1 MDTVIGVVAHG
12 TGRLAALGTP
22 LRFAAQ
28 AYEDGAARRGG
39 GRPTVSIRDSRSTPD
54 GAADAVRRLVEDERA
69 ALILTLGGTAT
80 VPAVARACAEVGV
93 PCLSTTLPWQV
104 LGERRGLGFH
114 ACWGLDDIAAAFA
127 SAWARVPGIDA
138 LGCLWNAGPQGAA
151 LRSAESGFA
160 AQAARLGLRLVDP
173 GGYAE
178 DSADFRREAGVFA
191 EAGVRVVTSAATA
204 RDLRGFHRRAL
215 RAGLRLAL
223 ISCSRWLSYPIG
235 ARESG
240 VDGVVTPVY
249 WTPRHPYTS
258 SLDGS
263 SCAELAAGY
272 TTATGQGW
280 LQPLGMA
287 HALFE
292 VAQHALDNA
301 DEPEAIAK
309 VLAETRLATIAGTL
323 DWSDGPAQGVARVPL
338 ATGQWQRAGDAV
350 ELAVVA
356 NEHVP
361 AASVEAD
368 LRVSC

>member
-1 MDTVIGVVAHG
+1 MDTVIGVVAHA
-12 TGRLAALGTP
+12 TGRLAALGAP

-28 AYEDGAARRGG
+28 AYQRGAAR
-39 GRPTVSIRDSRSTPD
+39 PPVSIRDSRSTPA
-54 GAADAVRRLVEDERA
+54 GAADAVRRLVQHDRA
-69 ALILTLGGTAT
+69 RLVLTLGGTAT
-80 VPAVARACAEVGV
+80 VPAVARACAEFGV
-93 PCLSTTLPWQV
+93 PCVSTTLPWQV
-104 LGERRGLGFH
+104 LGQRRGLSFH

-127 SAWARVPGIDA
+127 SAWARVPDA
-138 LGCLWNAGPQGAA
+138 DSVGWLWNAGPQGAA

-160 AQAARLGLRLVDP
+160 VGAARLGLRVVDP

-178 DSADFRREAGVFA
+178 DRADFRREVAVFA
-191 EAGVRVVTSAATA
+191 RQGVRVVTAAATA
-204 RDLRGFHRRAL
+204 RDLRAFHHQASL
-215 RAGLRLAL
+215 DGLRLAL

-235 ARESG
+235 AHESG

-272 TTATGQGW
+272 TAATGAAW

-287 HALFE
+287 YALFE
-292 VAQHALDNA
+292 VAQHALEQA
-301 DEPEAIAK
+301 DEPAAIGA
-309 VLAETRLATIAGTL
+309 VLAGTRLATIAGTL
-323 DWSDGPAQGVARVPL
+323 DWPAGPAPGVARVRL
-338 ATGQWQRAGDAV
+338 ATGQWQRANLV
-350 ELAVVA
+350 VVA

-361 AASVEAD
+361 PAGVEAR